1 MSKVGRPSK
10 AKKKLKD
17 GFYMHVTIK
26 NSNSPIRIMRETKA
40 GLEDAREQFKNNK
53 FKYLG
58 QVKNNVWLDGENKGK
73 KTN

>member
-1 MSKVGRPSK
+1 
-10 AKKKLKD
+10 
-17 GFYMHVTIK
+17 MHVTIK

-40 GLEDAREQFKNNK
+40 GLEEAREQFKNNK